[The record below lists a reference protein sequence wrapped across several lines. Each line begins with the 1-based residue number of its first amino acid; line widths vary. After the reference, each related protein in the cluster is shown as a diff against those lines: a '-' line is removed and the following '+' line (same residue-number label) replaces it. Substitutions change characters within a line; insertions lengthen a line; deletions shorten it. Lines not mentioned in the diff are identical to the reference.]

1 MGTSILLRRSSPS
14 GPRPEHDDAAGRRP
28 RAPKKVQGGLLRKSL
43 FTVVG
48 QSQAELSCRL
58 LCAPVFEGAR
68 VPAGKVFQFVLCN
81 ECFMVKR
88 VLIVD
93 DDPAQRRILEETV
106 KRFGFETRST
116 NSGEQAIETLEGA
129 ERNSISLVLLDL
141 VMPGI
146 GGMAVLEHFKGRT
159 SPPIIVLTANGSVDA
174 AVGAIRLGAVD
185 FVIKPASPER
195 LEVSMKSAMK
205 IEALSDELT
214 RIKKKSEGT
223 LTFDDLIIRG
233 EGMQRVIA
241 LGKRAATSNI
251 PVLIEGES
259 GVGKELIARAI
270 QGESERAGRP
280 FVTVNC
286 GAIPENL
293 VESILFGHEKGAFT
307 GAVDRR
313 VGKFQEADGGTLF
326 LDEIGEL
333 PLDAQVKLLRAL
345 QEGEIDPVGAKKPV
359 KVNFRL
365 VSATNRDMI
374 QLVKEGKFREDL
386 YYRLNVFPV
395 WVPPLRERRE
405 DVPELAQH
413 FLARFGAEEGKR
425 ISGFSDQAMRMMMAY
440 DWPGNVRQLENAIF
454 RAVVLADR
462 SELTVDEFPQIA
474 SQVDGFEAEIP
485 AAPTALQKPA
495 AYTGPA
501 LLGAEDTI
509 PQTLEV
515 RAGGASALGIAAVT
529 ESGEIRALEDIE
541 ADMIR
546 LALGRYRGHMTEV
559 AKRLKIGR
567 STLYRKMQEYGL
579 EPRVN

>member
-1 MGTSILLRRSSPS
+1 
-14 GPRPEHDDAAGRRP
+14 
-28 RAPKKVQGGLLRKSL
+28 
-43 FTVVG
+43 
-48 QSQAELSCRL
+48 
-58 LCAPVFEGAR
+58 
-68 VPAGKVFQFVLCN
+68 
-81 ECFMVKR
+81 
-88 VLIVD
+88 
-93 DDPAQRRILEETV
+93 
-106 KRFGFETRST
+106 
-116 NSGEQAIETLEGA
+116 
-129 ERNSISLVLLDL
+129 
-141 VMPGI
+141 MPGI
-146 GGMAVLEHFKGRT
+146 GGMGVLERLKGKA
-159 SPPIIVLTANGSVDA
+159 SPPVIVLTANGSVDTA
-174 AVGAIRLGAVD
+174 ISAIRLGAVD

-195 LEVSMKSAMK
+195 LEVSMNSAMK
-205 IEALSDELT
+205 IEALSDEIS
-214 RIKKKSEGT
+214 RIKKKTDGT

-233 EGMQRVIA
+233 DGMQRVIA
-241 LGKRAATSNI
+241 LGKRAAGSNI

-313 VGKFQEADGGTLF
+313 IGKFQEADGGTLF

-345 QEGEIDPVGAKKPV
+345 QEGEIDPVGAKKPI

-374 QLVKEGKFREDL
+374 ELVKDGKFREDL
-386 YYRLNVFPV
+386 YYRLNVFPI

-405 DVPELAQH
+405 DVPELARH
-413 FLARFGAEEGKR
+413 FLARFAAEEGKR
-425 ISGFSDQAMRMMMAY
+425 VSGFTEDAMRMLATY
-440 DWPGNVRQLENAIF
+440 DWPGNVRQLENAVF
-454 RAVVLADR
+454 RAIVLADGP
-462 SELTVDEFPQIA
+462 ELTIAEFPQIA
-474 SQVDGFEAEIP
+474 SQVEGFMAEIP
-485 AAPTALQKPA
+485 PAPQALQKPA

-501 LLGAEDTI
+501 LLGAEAI
-509 PQTLEV
+509 VPQTVEV
-515 RAGGASALGIAAVT
+515 RPSAGGSALGIPAVT

-579 EPRVN
+579 EPRVQ